1 MIRRPPRSTRTDT
14 LFPYT
19 PLFRSVSSSAGGC
32 DFGSDPNI
40 AYENQSVFW
49 RPEVLPTV
57 LHICPAPPG
66 MTAWPLDA
74 TTLMST
80 SDMLQ
85 SPEGDSIIVAPDA
98 IHRLWR
104 DGYAKRSEEH
114 TSELQ
119 SLMRSSYAVFCLE
132 KNINQKEQKKDKS

>member
-1 MIRRPPRSTRTDT
+1 
-14 LFPYT
+14 
-19 PLFRSVSSSAGGC
+19 
-32 DFGSDPNI
+32 
-40 AYENQSVFW
+40 
-49 RPEVLPTV
+49 
-57 LHICPAPPG
+57 

-80 SDMLQ
+80 SDRLQ

-104 DGYAKRSEEH
+104 DGYVKGVMAVVIPFDLLFADRAAAAIRFWNSVMDNRAGPEPKPLRSEEH

-119 SLMRSSYAVFCLE
+119 SLMRISYAVFCLKT
-132 KNINQKEQKKDKS
+132 KNKRQTRNTIKH

>member
-1 MIRRPPRSTRTDT
+1 
-14 LFPYT
+14 
-19 PLFRSVSSSAGGC
+19 
-32 DFGSDPNI
+32 
-40 AYENQSVFW
+40 
-49 RPEVLPTV
+49 
-57 LHICPAPPG
+57 

-104 DGYAKRSEEH
+104 DGYAKGVMAVVIPFDLLFADRAAAAIRSWNSVMDNRAGPEPKPLTPYVRGQLFLAIRLLDAERDGRSEEA
-114 TSELQ
+114 LVGK
-119 SLMRSSYAVFCLE
+119 RGV
-132 KNINQKEQKKDKS
+132 QKWRYR

>member
-1 MIRRPPRSTRTDT
+1 
-14 LFPYT
+14 
-19 PLFRSVSSSAGGC
+19 
-32 DFGSDPNI
+32 
-40 AYENQSVFW
+40 
-49 RPEVLPTV
+49 
-57 LHICPAPPG
+57 

-104 DGYAKRSEEH
+104 DGYAKGVMAVVIPFDLLFADRAAAAIRLWHSVMDNRAGPEPKPLTHYRSEERREGKECVS
-114 TSELQ
+114 TC
-119 SLMRSSYAVFCLE
+119 RSRWSPYT
-132 KNINQKEQKKDKS
+132 

>member
-1 MIRRPPRSTRTDT
+1 
-14 LFPYT
+14 
-19 PLFRSVSSSAGGC
+19 
-32 DFGSDPNI
+32 
-40 AYENQSVFW
+40 
-49 RPEVLPTV
+49 
-57 LHICPAPPG
+57 

-104 DGYAKRSEEH
+104 DGYAKGVMAVVIPFDLLFADRAAAAIRFWNSVMDNRAGPEPKPLTPYARGQLILAIRLLDAEREDRKS
-114 TSELQ
+114 TRLNSK
-119 SLMRSSYAVFCLE
+119 SLMRISYAV
-132 KNINQKEQKKDKS
+132 

>member
-1 MIRRPPRSTRTDT
+1 
-14 LFPYT
+14 
-19 PLFRSVSSSAGGC
+19 
-32 DFGSDPNI
+32 
-40 AYENQSVFW
+40 
-49 RPEVLPTV
+49 
-57 LHICPAPPG
+57 

-104 DGYAKRSEEH
+104 DGYAKGVMAVVIPFDLLFADRAAAAIRFWKSVMDNRAGPEPKPAPPYARSEEH
-114 TSELQ
+114 TSDLQ
-119 SLMRSSYAVFCLE
+119 SLMRST
-132 KNINQKEQKKDKS
+132 

>member
-1 MIRRPPRSTRTDT
+1 
-14 LFPYT
+14 
-19 PLFRSVSSSAGGC
+19 
-32 DFGSDPNI
+32 
-40 AYENQSVFW
+40 
-49 RPEVLPTV
+49 
-57 LHICPAPPG
+57 

-104 DGYAKRSEEH
+104 DGYAKGVMAVVIPFDLLFADRAAAAIRFWNSVMDNRAGPEPKPLTPYARGQLILAIRLLRSEER

-119 SLMRSSYAVFCLE
+119 SLMRISYAVFCLKKK
-132 KNINQKEQKKDKS
+132 KNIQ

>member
-1 MIRRPPRSTRTDT
+1 
-14 LFPYT
+14 
-19 PLFRSVSSSAGGC
+19 
-32 DFGSDPNI
+32 
-40 AYENQSVFW
+40 
-49 RPEVLPTV
+49 
-57 LHICPAPPG
+57 

-104 DGYAKRSEEH
+104 DGYAKGVMAVVIPFDLLFADRAAAAIRFWNSVMDNRARSEEH

-119 SLMRSSYAVFCLE
+119 SLMRISSAVFCLKK
-132 KNINQKEQKKDKS
+132 KNTIKTT